1 MAERDENGRLQKG
14 HGGLKPKGA
23 ISKKTQQWEALAE
36 SIIGEHSEG
45 FNAIMRSLKH
55 RAEHEDDLDA
65 TELYLNNYTKI
76 LDYFKPKLQRV
87 TQVGEEGAPP
97 VQIVISERIANK
109 I

>member
-1 MAERDENGRLQKG
+1 MFTKGKSGNPNGR
-14 HGGLKPKGA
+14 PVGA
-23 ISKKTQQWEALAE
+23 RSSKTQQWEALAE
-36 SIIGEHSEG
+36 SIIGEHAEG